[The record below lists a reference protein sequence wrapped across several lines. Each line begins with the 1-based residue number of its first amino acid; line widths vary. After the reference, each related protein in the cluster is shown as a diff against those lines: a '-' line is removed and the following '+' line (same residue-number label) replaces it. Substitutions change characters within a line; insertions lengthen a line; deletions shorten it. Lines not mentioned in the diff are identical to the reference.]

1 MVANAKTG
9 CRLQIRLML
18 TIELGY
24 GVICHGCCA
33 RRATGVSWDD
43 LLPPCQ
49 KIVILNCPETSK
61 CQISSFSAL
70 KNLIAHQKMARVIV
84 RILMYRTTVFSCLP
98 SQNHTQRAENPSQI
112 HKLTGETTMMASTDV
127 PNAPVTPQEVP
138 RKMSQRDRETAILFY
153 LTLRVKAD
161 GGKLKGCIVSEAAL
175 NFRHGTAIVKR
186 CWKKCGAY
194 CLTCLILSGVD
205 NPIVVGWKK
214 ESGRPRKWTLEDI
227 QAAMKELPF
236 SQ

>member
-1 MVANAKTG
+1 
-9 CRLQIRLML
+9 
-18 TIELGY
+18 
-24 GVICHGCCA
+24 
-33 RRATGVSWDD
+33 
-43 LLPPCQ
+43 
-49 KIVILNCPETSK
+49 
-61 CQISSFSAL
+61 
-70 KNLIAHQKMARVIV
+70 MARVIV
-84 RILMYRTTVFSCLP
+84 RILMYRTPVPFSCLP

-112 HKLTGETTMMASTDV
+112 HILTGETTMTASTDV

-205 NPIVVGWKK
+205 NPIVWVEEGKRPA
-214 ESGRPRKWTLEDI
+214 EEMDAGRHPSCNEGSAF
-227 QAAMKELPF
+227 QSMKDF
-236 SQ
+236 MCTCRGN